1 MNKIIQPKTLKGFRD
16 FLPDQMLNKKSMIK
30 KIESN
35 FENFGFAP
43 IDTPCLEYTEILL
56 GKGGDETDKQLFR
69 FNDNGGRDV
78 TLRFDL
84 TVPLARFVSQH
95 YNELGMPLKAYHI
108 APVWRGENTHKGR
121 LREFYQCDFDILG
134 TESNFSDIEIAI
146 LIHTTIKQLIDSTD
160 FTIRVNNRMILN
172 GLMSQL
178 QIEDKTTGVLR
189 IIDKIYKQ
197 PKEKIIQEL
206 QEKLALSTE
215 QIDSLLSF
223 IELKGTNEEII
234 ENLKVRFK
242 ENELALKG
250 VFNLEEMVKTF
261 TSLGFNTLKIDLA
274 IARGLDY
281 YTGSVFE
288 TMLNKLSE
296 IGSVCSGGRYDN
308 LASLYSSN
316 KVAGVGASVGL
327 DRLID
332 AMEELKMLELK
343 ATPADVLIVMFD
355 ESYKF
360 DYLKIAMELREAGI
374 KTELFNEPK
383 KLDKQMKYAN
393 KKGFKFVITNGS
405 NEFEGKKVK
414 IKNMVSGE
422 IFESTF
428 DNFVESLKEKSTV
441 I

>member
-43 IDTPCLEYTEILL
+43 IDTPSLEYTEILL

-134 TESNFSDIEIAI
+134 TESNFSDIEIAT
-146 LIHTTIKQLIDSTD
+146 LIHTTISKLIGSTE
-160 FTIRVNNRMILN
+160 FTIRVNNRMVLN

-223 IELKGTNEEII
+223 IELKGSNEEIL

-250 VFNLEEMVKTF
+250 VLNLEEMVKTF
-261 TSLGFNTLKIDLA
+261 ALLGFDTLKIDLS

-288 TMLNKLSE
+288 TMLNKLPE

-355 ESYKF
+355 EKYKF
-360 DYLKIAMELREAGI
+360 DYLKMAMKLREAGI

-405 NEFEGKKVK
+405 NEFENQKVK

-428 DNFVESLKEKSTV
+428 DNLAEIVKEKLTV
-441 I
+441 S

>member
-30 KIESN
+30 KIEGN

-43 IDTPCLEYTEILL
+43 IDTPSLEYTEILL

-134 TESNFSDIEIAI
+134 TESNFSDIEIAT
-146 LIHTTIKQLIDSTD
+146 LIHTTVSKLIGSTD

-215 QIDSLLSF
+215 QIDYLLSF
-223 IELKGTNEEII
+223 IELKGSNEEIL
-234 ENLKVRFK
+234 ENLKIRFK

-250 VFNLEEMVKTF
+250 VLNLEEMVKTF
-261 TSLGFNTLKIDLA
+261 TSLGFNTLKLDLA

-288 TMLNKLSE
+288 TMLNKLPE

-355 ESYKF
+355 EKYKL
-360 DYLKIAMELREAGI
+360 DYLKMAMELREAGI

-405 NEFEGKKVK
+405 NEFENQKVK
-414 IKNMVSGE
+414 IKNMLSGE
-422 IFESTF
+422 VFESTF
-428 DNFVESLKEKSTV
+428 DNLAETVKEKLTV
-441 I
+441 S